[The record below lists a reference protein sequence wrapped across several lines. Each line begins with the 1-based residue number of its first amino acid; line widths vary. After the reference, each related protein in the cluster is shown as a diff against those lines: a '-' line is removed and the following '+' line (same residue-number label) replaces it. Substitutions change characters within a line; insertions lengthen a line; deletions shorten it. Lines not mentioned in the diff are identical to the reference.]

1 MSIFKKIIGLFSGT
15 RKQDEQKKQRNDLD
29 ISQLRKLT
37 QKEKL
42 RESLS
47 ANLSLIREYHGN
59 SFGLQVREFKINPTN
74 INAAIVFIEGMVDTA
89 TLDEVM
95 RTLLIDTL
103 KIDNFKRVPL
113 PQGGMP
119 LLKFIRDKVITAAE
133 ITEITELDTL
143 FDHVLLGDTAFIL
156 DGVETALAIDTKGW
170 KSRNIQ
176 ETDTEISIR
185 GPRESFIEPLQ
196 DNLALIRRRIRIPQ
210 LWIEGFRVGSLTRT
224 QVALVYIKGLAGE
237 EIVEEARSR
246 LQKIDTDSIFESGG
260 IEDFVEDNPFTLF
273 PLLLRTERPDRVAS
287 SLVEGQIAIFTDGT
301 PFVLLAPATFFS
313 MLQAPD
319 DAFEK
324 FPMGTFVRFLRYV
337 AITASTFLPGIYISV
352 INFHP
357 ELLPTTLLLRIAS
370 TREGIPFP
378 VVLEMIIMESVFELL
393 REAGVRLPA
402 PIGTAISIVGALVLG
417 DAAISAGIVS
427 PPVVIIVAL
436 TAIASFTVP
445 NFALGIAGRL
455 LRFIF
460 IAFGAVFGLFG
471 IQFGIFLLVV
481 HLCALRSFGIP
492 YLVPTA
498 PLVWRDMKDHILHLW
513 KWGLFYRPRLIGFRE
528 PVRQNPQQTKR
539 FFKLNRDQE
548 GGEDHED

>member
-176 ETDTEISIR
+176 ETETEISIC

-196 DNLALIRRRIRIPQ
+196 DNLVLIRRRIRIPQ
-210 LWIEGFRVGSLTRT
+210 LWIEGFRVGSLTHT
-224 QVALVYIKGLAGE
+224 QIALV
-237 EIVEEARSR
+237 
-246 LQKIDTDSIFESGG
+246 
-260 IEDFVEDNPFTLF
+260 
-273 PLLLRTERPDRVAS
+273 
-287 SLVEGQIAIFTDGT
+287 
-301 PFVLLAPATFFS
+301 
-313 MLQAPD
+313 
-319 DAFEK
+319 
-324 FPMGTFVRFLRYV
+324 
-337 AITASTFLPGIYISV
+337 
-352 INFHP
+352 
-357 ELLPTTLLLRIAS
+357 
-370 TREGIPFP
+370 
-378 VVLEMIIMESVFELL
+378 
-393 REAGVRLPA
+393 
-402 PIGTAISIVGALVLG
+402 
-417 DAAISAGIVS
+417 
-427 PPVVIIVAL
+427 
-436 TAIASFTVP
+436 
-445 NFALGIAGRL
+445 
-455 LRFIF
+455 
-460 IAFGAVFGLFG
+460 
-471 IQFGIFLLVV
+471 
-481 HLCALRSFGIP
+481 
-492 YLVPTA
+492 
-498 PLVWRDMKDHILHLW
+498 
-513 KWGLFYRPRLIGFRE
+513 
-528 PVRQNPQQTKR
+528 
-539 FFKLNRDQE
+539 
-548 GGEDHED
+548 